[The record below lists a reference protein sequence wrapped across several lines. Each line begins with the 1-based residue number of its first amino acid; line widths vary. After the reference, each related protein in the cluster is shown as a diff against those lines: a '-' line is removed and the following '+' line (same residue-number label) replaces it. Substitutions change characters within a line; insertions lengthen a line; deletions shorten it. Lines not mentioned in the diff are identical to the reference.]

1 MDYYSITMNN
11 ITILDCVEDY
21 CYRGNRPIISD
32 GKIEGFVNEGNSYID
47 RHFYKKYLK

>member
-32 GKIEGFVNEGNSYID
+32 GKIEGLLMKAIMILIVIFIKNI
-47 RHFYKKYLK
+47 